1 MARNFMHKS
10 IFVAAATAYLALG
23 VGQAGAMGASGASSA
38 DLAPSASPY
47 AILAPITV
55 ERTPGGEGRAA
66 YEGYSSAPSSR
77 CQPGA
82 HAVSYP
88 NGEGW
93 TCKLDR

>member
-1 MARNFMHKS
+1 LARNFLHKP
-10 IFVAAATAYLALG
+10 ILVAAAAACLALG
-23 VGQAGAMGASGASSA
+23 AGQAGAMGSGGASSG

-66 YEGYSSAPSSR
+66 YEGYSAPSSR
-77 CQPGA
+77 CQPDA
-82 HAVSYP
+82 HAVSFP